1 VHQLTLLPLSC
12 RHPISSHIDTMAD
25 NDTEKAALEVEKP
38 TETEI
43 EEKNEDIK
51 DEKSRQVPE
60 TPAQAPAII
69 INSPPTPSSPASLKS
84 SSSSTSSRSP
94 SPPPSEL
101 PMQTPAPASFRSTPS
116 APAPK
121 PIPKDLPTQTPI
133 SSSTPQS
140 ANQARGTQMDISEF
154 DPFATPAPSKK
165 DAEEISIPSAS
176 AAGAGPSTPRPAGQ
190 ERRQR
195 QEERQEED
203 EEVQEV
209 TFNFSGFLKDL
220 RMKSAEP
227 IAKYLK
233 RYV

>member
-1 VHQLTLLPLSC
+1 MVDH
-12 RHPISSHIDTMAD
+12 DTGKSAV
-25 NDTEKAALEVEKP
+25 EAEKP
-38 TETEI
+38 TETVT
-43 EEKNEDIK
+43 EEKDEDVQ
-51 DEKSRQVPE
+51 DGQSRQVPE

-69 INSPPTPSSPASLKS
+69 INSPPTPSSPASPKT
-84 SSSSTSSRSP
+84 SSSSTSSRST
-94 SPPPSEL
+94 SPPRTTKL
-101 PMQTPAPASFRSTPS
+101 PMQTPAPASFRSIPS

-133 SSSTPQS
+133 SSTTPQS

-165 DAEEISIPSAS
+165 DAEEINIPSAS
-176 AAGAGPSTPRPAGQ
+176 AVGAGPSTPRPAGQ

-195 QEERQEED
+195 QEERQEQ
-203 EEVQEV
+203 EEEEAQEP

-233 RYV
+233 RYVDLYRDE